1 MKPETAQKLATVA
14 VVALGLHSAWS
25 GLAMLQDALS
35 PKRANQ
41 KRTLMGR
48 LLLGNGNANTG
59 ADAAQDDVAYAGVR
73 PGGCGCGG

>member
-1 MKPETAQKLATVA
+1 MKAKTAQTLATAAMVI
-14 VVALGLHSAWS
+14 LGIHSAWS
-25 GLAMLQDALS
+25 GLAMIQDALS

-48 LLLGNGNANTG
+48 LLLGNANEEAEPPG
-59 ADAAQDDVAYAGVR
+59 AVAYAGVR